1 MSTFKP
7 DRPDPAITALS
18 RRNTLLTLLGTAVGA
33 SGFAAPAFAATPED
47 NWPNRALRMV
57 VPFPPG
63 GGSDAI
69 ARILSVAM
77 AERLGQPVVVENKP
91 GGTGTVG
98 VGFALQAPA
107 DGYTMM
113 WCTPAAQYLAPKS
126 VRYDPVKDF
135 APVSLTVAATY
146 ILLVDPKLPIHSVAE
161 LIAAA
166 KAKPGTINYGTS
178 GTGGQ
183 GHLMGAYF
191 NLSAGTDMTQIPFSG
206 EGPALIGV
214 IGGQVQCAF
223 ISSAVALPQVKAG
236 KLRAIGMSSAN
247 RLAGIPEDIP
257 PIASTLPGY
266 DVTAINYISMRAGTP
281 KPIVDRLSRLINE
294 LLVTP
299 SVRDRIA
306 AVGVVPVGSTP
317 EELGRQVAAER
328 TKWAGILT
336 KANIVLE

>member
-1 MSTFKP
+1 MNPLASNSASTP
-7 DRPDPAITALS
+7 DLL
-18 RRNTLLTLLGTAVGA
+18 RRHGLLALLGAMAGTGLSA
-33 SGFAAPAFAATPED
+33 SALAAGPED
-47 NWPNRALRMV
+47 GWPNRSLRMV

-69 ARILSVAM
+69 ARILSTAL

-107 DGYTMM
+107 DGYTMI

-126 VRYDPVKDF
+126 VRYDPVNDF

-146 ILLVDPKLPIHSVAE
+146 ILLVDPKLPIHSVSD
-161 LIAAA
+161 LIASA
-166 KAKPGTINYGTS
+166 KAKPGSVNYATA

-191 NLSAGTDMTQIPFSG
+191 NLSAGTDLTQIPFTG

-214 IGGQVQCAF
+214 IGGQVQSAF

-236 KLRAIGMSSAN
+236 KLRAIGMSSAT

-257 PIASTLPGY
+257 PIAATLPGY
-266 DVTAINYISMRAGTP
+266 DVTAINYVAMRSGTP
-281 KPIVDRLSRLINE
+281 KPIVDRMSQLINE

-299 SVRDRIA
+299 AVRDRIA

-317 EELGRQVAAER
+317 EDLGRRIAAER
-328 TKWAGILT
+328 TKWANVLT

>member
-1 MSTFKP
+1 M
-7 DRPDPAITALS
+7 
-18 RRNTLLTLLGTAVGA
+18 
-33 SGFAAPAFAATPED
+33 
-47 NWPNRALRMV
+47 

-63 GGSDAI
+63 GGSDTV
-69 ARILSVAM
+69 ARIIGVAL

-98 VGFALQAPA
+98 VASALQSPA
-107 DGYTMM
+107 DGYTLI

-126 VRYDPVKDF
+126 VRYDPVNDLT
-135 APVSLTVAATY
+135 PVSLTVAATY
-146 ILLVDPKLPIHSVAE
+146 ILLVNPALPIQKVSD

-166 KAKPGTINYGTS
+166 KARPGTVNYATA

-191 NLSAGTDMTQIPFSG
+191 NLQAGTDLTQVPYAG
-206 EGPALIGV
+206 EGPALVGLIS
-214 IGGQVQCAF
+214 GQVQAAF

-247 RLAGIPEDIP
+247 RLPGIPEDIP
-257 PIASTLPGY
+257 PIADTLLGY
-266 DVTAINYISMRAGTP
+266 DVTAINYLALRSGTP
-281 KPIVDRLSRLINE
+281 RVIVERASRAINE
-294 LLVTP
+294 VLVMP

-317 EELGRQVAAER
+317 EELGRRVATER
-328 TKWAGILT
+328 TKWTEVLQ

>member
-1 MSTFKP
+1 M
-7 DRPDPAITALS
+7 
-18 RRNTLLTLLGTAVGA
+18 
-33 SGFAAPAFAATPED
+33 
-47 NWPNRALRMV
+47 

-63 GGSDAI
+63 GGSDTV
-69 ARILSVAM
+69 ARIIGVAL

-98 VGFALQAPA
+98 VASALQSPA
-107 DGYTMM
+107 DGYTLI

-126 VRYDPVKDF
+126 VRYDPVNDLT
-135 APVSLTVAATY
+135 PVSLTVAAIY
-146 ILLVDPKLPIHSVAE
+146 ILLVNPALPIQRLSD

-166 KAKPGTINYGTS
+166 KARPGTVNYATA

-191 NLSAGTDMTQIPFSG
+191 NLQAGTDLMQVPYAG
-206 EGPALIGV
+206 EGPALVGLIS
-214 IGGQVQCAF
+214 GQVQAAF

-247 RLAGIPEDIP
+247 RLPGIPEDIP
-257 PIASTLPGY
+257 PIADTLLGY
-266 DVTAINYISMRAGTP
+266 DVTAINYLALRSGTP
-281 KPIVDRLSRLINE
+281 RVIVERASRAINE
-294 LLVTP
+294 VLVMP

-317 EELGRQVAAER
+317 EELGRRVATER
-328 TKWAGILT
+328 TKWAEVLQ